1 MADTGGQENPLDG
14 LDKRLPENCVEYLL
28 FLVDQNSTDGRKEL
42 SKLEDL
48 RKNALASAK
57 DVASGYIW
65 QRGEFSLEV
74 KSDQG
79 LAYVQGITDYG
90 DSVEDEWL
98 IVFLLRKLS
107 LVNPNLWIRIFDSDG
122 EFLLIEAANVLPAW
136 LNPEMDRNRAWLHQG
151 KLHIIPLNDKRSN
164 KILSLPDALAFIRS
178 SPKSLVQS
186 DLIDAEAFYRLE
198 KYPEHMA
205 TSLHRSL
212 VTIPRKLALALHE
225 VPKAMAPAVEAFY
238 LRDPIAL
245 QPFLSSSADLHFPP
259 RDLVTVSAT
268 FTRVLFAQLRSQRF
282 DLPQPW
288 ADLVQRAPDDQ
299 ARRRLD
305 TGAKLACGFDMM
317 VKRLDRTDL
326 RAAREVGLLLDDLR
340 EDGDAAL
347 PTDDEM
353 SAWTDAGRDDDDA
366 WLDINYEDFERELDG
381 KSGSGRKQDG
391 AAKSGFGD
399 ATAQADLRKL
409 VSRFESFLNDD
420 AAGVDGAGDDD
431 DDDEMDRDNDTD
443 SLGSWD
449 DDSEDE
455 DKAVSFDEEAF
466 ARMMR
471 EMMGLPSTTEAEGAP
486 AGAPSSSSTTT
497 TTTTSRKKAT
507 IDQDDQGIRDLAAQF
522 EASLGSWDDDSE
534 DEDKAVSFDEEAFAR
549 MMREMMGLPSTTT
562 EAEGPPAGA
571 PSSSTT
577 SREKATIDQDDQ
589 GIRDLAAQFEAELN
603 EHGALK
609 LDPTPDTKL
618 AALKG
623 KGKKEAEAEALGS
636 DEDEST
642 DGEMDIDYN
651 LAKNLLES
659 FKGQA
664 GMAGPAGNMLAMMG
678 MQLPRDED
686 FGDDDD
692 DGHAAGAN
700 KAEK

>member
-28 FLVDQNSTDGRKEL
+28 FLVDQNSTDRRKEL

-79 LAYVQGITDYG
+79 LAYVHGITDYG

-317 VKRLDRTDL
+317 VKRLERTDL

-347 PTDDEM
+347 PTDDEI

-471 EMMGLPSTTEAEGAP
+471 EMMGLPSTTEAEG
-486 AGAPSSSSTTT
+486 
-497 TTTTSRKKAT
+497 
-507 IDQDDQGIRDLAAQF
+507 
-522 EASLGSWDDDSE
+522 
-534 DEDKAVSFDEEAFAR
+534 
-549 MMREMMGLPSTTT
+549 
-562 EAEGPPAGA
+562 PPAGA
-571 PSSSTT
+571 PSRSTT

-589 GIRDLAAQFEAELN
+589 GIRDLAAHFEAELN

-623 KGKKEAEAEALGS
+623 KGKKEAEAEAPGS

>member
-1 MADTGGQENPLDG
+1 M
-14 LDKRLPENCVEYLL
+14 
-28 FLVDQNSTDGRKEL
+28 
-42 SKLEDL
+42 
-48 RKNALASAK
+48 
-57 DVASGYIW
+57 
-65 QRGEFSLEV
+65 
-74 KSDQG
+74 
-79 LAYVQGITDYG
+79 
-90 DSVEDEWL
+90 EDEWL

-225 VPKAMAPAVEAFY
+225 VPKAMAPAIEAFY

-245 QPFLSSSADLHFPP
+245 QPFLSASADLHFPP

-288 ADLVQRAPDDQ
+288 ADLVQRASDDQ

-317 VKRLDRTDL
+317 VKRLERTDL

-347 PTDDEM
+347 PTDDEI

-431 DDDEMDRDNDTD
+431 DDEMDRDNDTD
-443 SLGSWD
+443 
-449 DDSEDE
+449 
-455 DKAVSFDEEAF
+455 
-466 ARMMR
+466 
-471 EMMGLPSTTEAEGAP
+471 
-486 AGAPSSSSTTT
+486 
-497 TTTTSRKKAT
+497 
-507 IDQDDQGIRDLAAQF
+507 
-522 EASLGSWDDDSE
+522 SLGSWDDDSE

-577 SREKATIDQDDQ
+577 SREKATSDQDDQ

-623 KGKKEAEAEALGS
+623 KGKKEAEAEAPGS

>member
-471 EMMGLPSTTEAEGAP
+471 EMMGLPSTT
-486 AGAPSSSSTTT
+486 
-497 TTTTSRKKAT
+497 
-507 IDQDDQGIRDLAAQF
+507 
-522 EASLGSWDDDSE
+522 
-534 DEDKAVSFDEEAFAR
+534 
-549 MMREMMGLPSTTT
+549 T

>member
-1 MADTGGQENPLDG
+1 MADTGNRQNPLDG

-28 FLVDQNSTDGRKEL
+28 FLVDQNSTDRRKEL

-79 LAYVQGITDYG
+79 LAYVHGITDYG

-98 IVFLLRKLS
+98 IVFLLKKLS
-107 LVNPNLWIRIFDSDG
+107 LANPNLWIRIFDSDG

-151 KLHIIPLNDKRSN
+151 KLHIIPLNNKGSN
-164 KILSLPDALAFIRS
+164 KILSLPDALTFIRS

-198 KYPEHMA
+198 KYPEQIA
-205 TSLHRSL
+205 NSLHHSL

-225 VPKAMAPAVEAFY
+225 APKAMAPAVEAFY

-259 RDLVTVSAT
+259 QDLVTVSAT

-288 ADLVQRAPDDQ
+288 ADLVQKAPDDQ

-305 TGAKLACGFDMM
+305 MGAKLACGFDIM

-326 RAAREVGLLLDDLR
+326 RAAREVGIILDDLR

-347 PTDDEM
+347 PTDDEIK
-353 SAWTDAGRDDDDA
+353 AWTDAGRDDDDA
-366 WLDINYEDFERELDG
+366 
-381 KSGSGRKQDG
+381 
-391 AAKSGFGD
+391 
-399 ATAQADLRKL
+399 
-409 VSRFESFLNDD
+409 
-420 AAGVDGAGDDD
+420 
-431 DDDEMDRDNDTD
+431 
-443 SLGSWD
+443 
-449 DDSEDE
+449 
-455 DKAVSFDEEAF
+455 
-466 ARMMR
+466 
-471 EMMGLPSTTEAEGAP
+471 
-486 AGAPSSSSTTT
+486 
-497 TTTTSRKKAT
+497 
-507 IDQDDQGIRDLAAQF
+507 
-522 EASLGSWDDDSE
+522 LGSWDDDSE

>member
-28 FLVDQNSTDGRKEL
+28 FLVDQNSTDRRKEL
-42 SKLEDL
+42 SRLEEL

-79 LAYVQGITDYG
+79 LAYVHGITDYG

-225 VPKAMAPAVEAFY
+225 VPKAMAPAIEAFY

-245 QPFLSSSADLHFPP
+245 QPFLSASADLHFPP

-288 ADLVQRAPDDQ
+288 ADLVQRASDDQ

-317 VKRLDRTDL
+317 VKRLERTDL

-347 PTDDEM
+347 PTDDEI

-431 DDDEMDRDNDTD
+431 DDEMDRDNDTD
-443 SLGSWD
+443 
-449 DDSEDE
+449 
-455 DKAVSFDEEAF
+455 
-466 ARMMR
+466 
-471 EMMGLPSTTEAEGAP
+471 
-486 AGAPSSSSTTT
+486 
-497 TTTTSRKKAT
+497 
-507 IDQDDQGIRDLAAQF
+507 
-522 EASLGSWDDDSE
+522 SLGSWDDDSE

-577 SREKATIDQDDQ
+577 SREKATSDQDDQ

-623 KGKKEAEAEALGS
+623 KGKKEAEAEAPGS

>member
-28 FLVDQNSTDGRKEL
+28 FLVDQNSTDRRKEL
-42 SKLEDL
+42 SKLEEL

-79 LAYVQGITDYG
+79 LAYVHGITDYG

-225 VPKAMAPAVEAFY
+225 VPKAMAPAIEAFY

-245 QPFLSSSADLHFPP
+245 QPFLSASADLHFPP
-259 RDLVTVSAT
+259 RDLVT
-268 FTRVLFAQLRSQRF
+268 
-282 DLPQPW
+282 
-288 ADLVQRAPDDQ
+288 RASDDQ

-317 VKRLDRTDL
+317 VKRLERTDL

-347 PTDDEM
+347 PTDDEI

-431 DDDEMDRDNDTD
+431 DDEMDRDNDTD
-443 SLGSWD
+443 
-449 DDSEDE
+449 
-455 DKAVSFDEEAF
+455 
-466 ARMMR
+466 
-471 EMMGLPSTTEAEGAP
+471 
-486 AGAPSSSSTTT
+486 
-497 TTTTSRKKAT
+497 
-507 IDQDDQGIRDLAAQF
+507 
-522 EASLGSWDDDSE
+522 SLGSWDDDSE

-577 SREKATIDQDDQ
+577 SREKATSDQDDQ

-623 KGKKEAEAEALGS
+623 KGKKEAEAEAPGS